1 VADKPAE
8 VQILGADWPGR
19 TLPVMPGDLT
29 QFLPQG
35 LALGQPM
42 IVRPWDDPLKALSGP
57 NYYGVDAPDSHPFRA
72 APTQEPSGGVIYF
85 DDGVTFDRLSI
96 ALEVMGAMLR
106 RADYAVFAAE
116 ADDPPN
122 QRFLDQ
128 VRIVPKSALGH
139 FFDCDEAAALADQ
152 PVPLGDFI
160 EQFITAQRAKWND
173 PSYTFSSRLS
183 GTLGGDGDWAKESLC
198 FGFLVEN
205 TYWGVYRLW
214 RRAWLVTK

>member
-1 VADKPAE
+1 VADKPE
-8 VQILGADWPGR
+8 VQILAADWPGR

-35 LALGQPM
+35 LALGMPPV
-42 IVRPWDDPLKALSGP
+42 IRPWDDPLKVLSGP
-57 NYYGVDAPDSHPFRA
+57 SYYGVDPPDSHPFRA

-85 DDGVTFDRLSI
+85 DDSATFDRVRT
-96 ALEVMGAMLR
+96 AVEVMGALLL
-106 RADYAVFAAE
+106 RADYAVFAAQA
-116 ADDPPN
+116 ADAPKE
-122 QRFLDQ
+122 RYLDQ
-128 VRIVPKSALGH
+128 VRILSKSALAH
-139 FFDCDEAAALADQ
+139 FYASGEATALPDQ
-152 PVPLGDFI
+152 PVPLGDFV

-214 RRAWLVTK
+214 SRAWLVTK